1 VCPFHN
7 NQRDGIHQHT
17 IHKGQAAYQPNSID
31 NDWPAETPPAA
42 SNGGFESYPE
52 KLVDINFVK
61 EVRLS
66 LIISLNRDFITKALH
81 RMSKNMWSM
90 PILLN

>member
-31 NDWPAETPPAA
+31 KI
-42 SNGGFESYPE
+42 GQQKHRLLHQMVVLKVILK

-66 LIISLNRDFITKALH
+66 LIISLNRDFITKPCTA
-81 RMSKNMWSM
+81 
-90 PILLN
+90 